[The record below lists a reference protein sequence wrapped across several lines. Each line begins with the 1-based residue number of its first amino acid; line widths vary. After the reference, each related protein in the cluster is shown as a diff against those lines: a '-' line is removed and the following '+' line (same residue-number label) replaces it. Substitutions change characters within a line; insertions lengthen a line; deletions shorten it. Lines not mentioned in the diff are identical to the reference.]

1 MMGCDRSPLAGSNMI
16 GAMHP
21 SICRPVAE
29 VLVGESGG
37 AAHSAPSTRTGMLFH
52 DSRLSFCIH
61 STATVIS
68 AGGQTGQADA
78 AGMPRSTVSFQV
90 ELTRQSVMPLTSS
103 RTSGGSLVDTAS
115 MTFQTWSRE
124 QSQKRILTEL
134 AMNGQLRVFTVK
146 FPRRWGLF
154 SSRITLE

>member
-1 MMGCDRSPLAGSNMI
+1 MGCDRAPLPGSDMI

-29 VLVGESGG
+29 VLVGDSGD
-37 AAHSAPSTRTGMLFH
+37 AAHSAPSARTEILFRG
-52 DSRLSFCIH
+52 SLISFCIR
-61 STATVIS
+61 STDTWIS

-103 RTSGGSLVDTAS
+103 RTSGGSLVETAS

-134 AMNGQLRVFTVK
+134 AMKGQLRIFTVK
-146 FPRRWGLF
+146 LPRRWGLF